1 LNLIELSETFKSARL
16 AARLTQQEVAKAAGV
31 GAILVSR
38 FERAALTEMGAVKL
52 MALLRAVGLELY
64 TRPPGQQR
72 TLNDIA
78 RELDAEDSLAS
89 GTSVRRRVRH
99 ARGRA

>member
-1 LNLIELSETFKSARL
+1 MNLLELSEAFKSARL
-16 AARLTQQEVAKAAGV
+16 AAGLTQQEVAKVAGV
-31 GAILVSR
+31 GVILVSR

-52 MALLRAVGLELY
+52 IALLRAVGLELY
-64 TRPPGQQR
+64 ARPAGQQR

-78 RELDAEDSLAS
+78 RELDAEDSLAPS
-89 GTSVRRRVRH
+89 ASVRQRVRH

>member
-1 LNLIELSETFKSARL
+1 MNLIELSEIFKSARL
-16 AARLTQQEVAKAAGV
+16 AAELTQQEVAKLAGV
-31 GAILVSR
+31 GTILVSR
-38 FERAALTEMGAVKL
+38 FERAALAEMGAVKL
-52 MALLRAVGLELY
+52 LALLRAVGLELH
-64 TRPPGQQR
+64 TRPAGQQR

-89 GTSVRRRVRH
+89 SASLRRRVRH

>member
-1 LNLIELSETFKSARL
+1 MNLIELSEVFKSARL
-16 AARLTQQEVAKAAGV
+16 AAGLTQREVAKVAGV

-38 FERAALTEMGAVKL
+38 FERAALAEMGAVRL

-64 TRPPGQQR
+64 TRPQGQRR

-78 RELDAEDSLAS
+78 RELDAEDSLAP
-89 GTSVRRRVRH
+89 GASVRRRVRH